1 MNGSLLPVI
10 TTLYASILGLMAALL
25 TIQVIIKRVR
35 LRVESG
41 DGGKP
46 AMAQA
51 IRAHGNFTENVPF
64 TLLLLACVESIGGVP
79 FTIHILGI
87 LLIIARCLSALGLSQ
102 SLNPSLPRQAGASIT
117 ILVMIM
123 TSFYGLTLSKDL
135 FMRVL
140 HL

>member
-1 MNGSLLPVI
+1 MNSPLLPIITTFYASLL
-10 TTLYASILGLMAALL
+10 GLIAAFL
-25 TIQVIIKRVR
+25 TIQVIVKRVR

-51 IRAHGNFTENVPF
+51 IRAHGNFAEHVPF

-79 FTIHILGI
+79 LIIHILGM
-87 LLIIARCLSALGLSQ
+87 LMIIARCLSAFGLSR
-102 SLNPSLPRQAGASIT
+102 SLDPSLPRQAGASIT
-117 ILVMIM
+117 ILVIII
-123 TSFYGLTLSKDL
+123 TSVYGLTLSKDL
-135 FMRVL
+135 FMRGL

>member
-10 TTLYASILGLMAALL
+10 TTFYASILGLMAALL

-46 AMAQA
+46 LMAQA
-51 IRAHGNFTENVPF
+51 IRAHGNFTEHVPF

-79 FTIHILGI
+79 LTIHILGI

-117 ILVMIM
+117 ILVEQ
-123 TSFYGLTLSKDL
+123 G
-135 FMRVL
+135 
-140 HL
+140 

>member
-1 MNGSLLPVI
+1 MNSSLLPVV
-10 TTLYASILGLMAALL
+10 TTFYASTLGFMAALL

-79 FTIHILGI
+79 LMIHILGV
-87 LLIIARCLSALGLSQ
+87 LLIVARCLSALGLSR
-102 SLNPSLPRQAGASIT
+102 SLNLSLPRQVGASMT
-117 ILVMIM
+117 ILIMIM
-123 TSFYGLTLSKDL
+123 TSFYGLTLSKDV
-135 FMRVL
+135 FMRVS

>member
-1 MNGSLLPVI
+1 MNSSHSPVV
-10 TTLYASILGLMAALL
+10 TTFYASILGLMAALL
-25 TIQVIIKRVR
+25 TIQVIVKRVR

-41 DGGKP
+41 DDGKP

-51 IRAHGNFTENVPF
+51 IRAHGNFAEHVPL

-79 FTIHILGI
+79 LMIHILGI
-87 LLIIARCLSALGLSQ
+87 FLIIARCLSALGLSR

-117 ILVMIM
+117 ILIIII
-123 TSFYGLTLSKDL
+123 TSFYGLTLSKEIIIGS
-135 FMRVL
+135 L